1 MKENKKAILEI
12 LKKSSKKDGKFEN
25 LVLNLALQ
33 KIDSDSFEF
42 DGDAVYTND
51 KKRLVYCMSQ
61 EASFTI
67 PEGVEIIG
75 EMAFRGKKTLK
86 NVIIANSVKEIE
98 HDAFYDCDEL
108 DNVYVPAGVKVVKSY
123 AFAECDKLKKVT
135 FAGTPNKL
143 SRHAFDDCDQLHNII
158 VPAGSSKFFR
168 KELHFI
174 NGDTDYLVLEKAEK
188 KAEAEFGAICKGKA
202 DVITNTPDESFAG
215 KMMGDGMMFVPEEG
229 HIYAP
234 CDANVEFV
242 FPTKHAIGLK
252 TKDGVELLLHIG
264 IDTVKMNGE
273 GFDVKVSDGQS
284 VKKGELLM
292 DFDLEKVAREAKS
305 TASVMVFTNLGE
317 DNTIEV
323 VKLGEVKPE
332 ELVLKLK

>member
-33 KIDSDSFEF
+33 KIDSDNFEF

-61 EASFTI
+61 ETSFTI

-75 EMAFRGKKTLK
+75 EMAFRGKKALK

-108 DNVYVPAGVKVVKSY
+108 DNVYVPAGVKVVRSY

-135 FAGTPNKL
+135 FAGTPEKVG
-143 SRHAFDDCDQLHNII
+143 RHTFDDCDQLHDII
-158 VPAGSSKFFR
+158 VPVGSSKFFR

-174 NGDTDYLVLEKAEK
+174 DGDTDYLVLEDPKKKAEKKDVAEK
-188 KAEAEFGAICKGKA
+188 KAETPEKKA
-202 DVITNTPDESFAG
+202 DKKAKKEPA
-215 KMMGDGMMFVPEEG
+215 
-229 HIYAP
+229 
-234 CDANVEFV
+234 
-242 FPTKHAIGLK
+242 K
-252 TKDGVELLLHIG
+252 TK
-264 IDTVKMNGE
+264 
-273 GFDVKVSDGQS
+273 
-284 VKKGELLM
+284 
-292 DFDLEKVAREAKS
+292 
-305 TASVMVFTNLGE
+305 
-317 DNTIEV
+317 
-323 VKLGEVKPE
+323 
-332 ELVLKLK
+332 

>member
-33 KIDSDSFEF
+33 KIDSDSFEY

-61 EASFTI
+61 EPSFTI

-75 EMAFRGKKTLK
+75 EMAFRGKKALK

-135 FAGTPNKL
+135 FAGTPNKV
-143 SRHAFDDCDQLHNII
+143 SRHTFDDCDQLHDII

-174 NGDTDYLVLEKAEK
+174 DGDTDYLVLEKAEK
-188 KAEAEFGAICKGKA
+188 KDEIASKKTEAAEKKTEASEKKADKKAEIASKKTEASEKKAEASEKKA
-202 DVITNTPDESFAG
+202 DKKAKNEPA
-215 KMMGDGMMFVPEEG
+215 K
-229 HIYAP
+229 
-234 CDANVEFV
+234 
-242 FPTKHAIGLK
+242 
-252 TKDGVELLLHIG
+252 
-264 IDTVKMNGE
+264 VK
-273 GFDVKVSDGQS
+273 
-284 VKKGELLM
+284 
-292 DFDLEKVAREAKS
+292 
-305 TASVMVFTNLGE
+305 
-317 DNTIEV
+317 
-323 VKLGEVKPE
+323 
-332 ELVLKLK
+332 

>member
-33 KIDSDSFEF
+33 KIDSDSFEY

-61 EASFTI
+61 ETSFTI

-86 NVIIANSVKEIE
+86 NIIIANSVKEIE

-123 AFAECDKLKKVT
+123 AFAECDKLKKIT

-143 SRHAFDDCDQLHNII
+143 SRHTFDDCDQLHDII
-158 VPAGSSKFFR
+158 VPVGSSKFFR

-174 NGDTDYLVLEKAEK
+174 DGDTDYLVLEKAEK
-188 KAEAEFGAICKGKA
+188 KDEKKAEIASKKTEAAEKKTEAAEKKDEKKAEIASKKPEASEKKA
-202 DVITNTPDESFAG
+202 DKKAKNEPA
-215 KMMGDGMMFVPEEG
+215 K
-229 HIYAP
+229 
-234 CDANVEFV
+234 
-242 FPTKHAIGLK
+242 
-252 TKDGVELLLHIG
+252 
-264 IDTVKMNGE
+264 VK
-273 GFDVKVSDGQS
+273 
-284 VKKGELLM
+284 
-292 DFDLEKVAREAKS
+292 
-305 TASVMVFTNLGE
+305 
-317 DNTIEV
+317 
-323 VKLGEVKPE
+323 
-332 ELVLKLK
+332 

>member
-1 MKENKKAILEI
+1 MKENKKAILDI
-12 LKKSSKKDGKFEN
+12 LKKKSKKDGKFEN

-123 AFAECDKLKKVT
+123 AFAECDKLKKIT

-143 SRHAFDDCDQLHNII
+143 SRHTFDDCDQLHDII

-174 NGDTDYLVLEKAEK
+174 DGDTDYLVLEDPKKKAEIADKKVETSEKKTDKKVETSEKKTDKKTEASEK
-188 KAEAEFGAICKGKA
+188 KAKKEPAK
-202 DVITNTPDESFAG
+202 
-215 KMMGDGMMFVPEEG
+215 
-229 HIYAP
+229 
-234 CDANVEFV
+234 
-242 FPTKHAIGLK
+242 
-252 TKDGVELLLHIG
+252 
-264 IDTVKMNGE
+264 VK
-273 GFDVKVSDGQS
+273 
-284 VKKGELLM
+284 
-292 DFDLEKVAREAKS
+292 
-305 TASVMVFTNLGE
+305 
-317 DNTIEV
+317 
-323 VKLGEVKPE
+323 
-332 ELVLKLK
+332 

>member
-86 NVIIANSVKEIE
+86 NIIIANSVKEIE

-123 AFAECDKLKKVT
+123 AFAECDKLKKIT

-143 SRHAFDDCDQLHNII
+143 SRHAFDDCDQLHDII
-158 VPAGSSKFFR
+158 VPVGSSKFFR

-174 NGDTDYLVLEKAEK
+174 DGDTDYLVLENSKKKADSEKKVEKKVDSEKKVEKKVDSEKKVEK
-188 KAEAEFGAICKGKA
+188 KADSEKKA
-202 DVITNTPDESFAG
+202 KKEPA
-215 KMMGDGMMFVPEEG
+215 K
-229 HIYAP
+229 
-234 CDANVEFV
+234 
-242 FPTKHAIGLK
+242 
-252 TKDGVELLLHIG
+252 
-264 IDTVKMNGE
+264 VK
-273 GFDVKVSDGQS
+273 
-284 VKKGELLM
+284 
-292 DFDLEKVAREAKS
+292 
-305 TASVMVFTNLGE
+305 
-317 DNTIEV
+317 
-323 VKLGEVKPE
+323 
-332 ELVLKLK
+332 

>member
-1 MKENKKAILEI
+1 MKENKKAILDI
-12 LKKSSKKDGKFEN
+12 LKKKSKKDGKFEN

-61 EASFTI
+61 EASFAI

-75 EMAFRGKKTLK
+75 EMAFRGKKALK

-123 AFAECDKLKKVT
+123 AFAECDKLKKIT

-143 SRHAFDDCDQLHNII
+143 SRHAFDDCDQLHDII
-158 VPAGSSKFFR
+158 VPVGSSKFFR

-174 NGDTDYLVLEKAEK
+174 NGDTDYLVLEDPKKK
-188 KAEAEFGAICKGKA
+188 KAEIAGKKAETSEKKDKKA
-202 DVITNTPDESFAG
+202 DAENKAKKEPA
-215 KMMGDGMMFVPEEG
+215 K
-229 HIYAP
+229 
-234 CDANVEFV
+234 
-242 FPTKHAIGLK
+242 
-252 TKDGVELLLHIG
+252 
-264 IDTVKMNGE
+264 VK
-273 GFDVKVSDGQS
+273 
-284 VKKGELLM
+284 
-292 DFDLEKVAREAKS
+292 
-305 TASVMVFTNLGE
+305 
-317 DNTIEV
+317 
-323 VKLGEVKPE
+323 
-332 ELVLKLK
+332 

>member
-1 MKENKKAILEI
+1 MKENKKAILEF

-33 KIDSDSFEF
+33 KIDSDSFEY
-42 DGDAVYTND
+42 DGNAVYTND

-61 EASFTI
+61 ETSFTI

-75 EMAFRGKKTLK
+75 EMAFRGKKALK

-135 FAGTPNKL
+135 FAGTPEKV
-143 SRHAFDDCDQLHNII
+143 SRHTFDDCDQLHDII

-174 NGDTDYLVLEKAEK
+174 DGDTDYLVLEKAEK
-188 KAEAEFGAICKGKA
+188 KAEMTDKKAEKKAEMTDKKAEKKAEMTDKKA
-202 DVITNTPDESFAG
+202 DKKAEKKAE
-215 KMMGDGMMFVPEEG
+215 KK
-229 HIYAP
+229 A
-234 CDANVEFV
+234 
-242 FPTKHAIGLK
+242 
-252 TKDGVELLLHIG
+252 
-264 IDTVKMNGE
+264 DTSENKAKNEPAKVK
-273 GFDVKVSDGQS
+273 
-284 VKKGELLM
+284 
-292 DFDLEKVAREAKS
+292 
-305 TASVMVFTNLGE
+305 
-317 DNTIEV
+317 
-323 VKLGEVKPE
+323 
-332 ELVLKLK
+332 

>member
-61 EASFTI
+61 ETSFTI

-75 EMAFRGKKTLK
+75 EMAFRGKKALK

-108 DNVYVPAGVKVVKSY
+108 DNIYVPAGVKVVRSY
-123 AFAECDKLKKVT
+123 AFAECDKLKKIT
-135 FAGTPNKL
+135 FAGTPNKV
-143 SRHAFDDCDQLHNII
+143 SRHTFDDCDQLHDII

-174 NGDTDYLVLEKAEK
+174 DGDTDYLVLEKADKKVEIPEK
-188 KAEAEFGAICKGKA
+188 KAETSGKK
-202 DVITNTPDESFAG
+202 TETSE
-215 KMMGDGMMFVPEEG
+215 K
-229 HIYAP
+229 
-234 CDANVEFV
+234 
-242 FPTKHAIGLK
+242 K
-252 TKDGVELLLHIG
+252 TKKEPAK
-264 IDTVKMNGE
+264 VK
-273 GFDVKVSDGQS
+273 
-284 VKKGELLM
+284 
-292 DFDLEKVAREAKS
+292 
-305 TASVMVFTNLGE
+305 
-317 DNTIEV
+317 
-323 VKLGEVKPE
+323 
-332 ELVLKLK
+332 

>member
-61 EASFTI
+61 EASFAI

-108 DNVYVPAGVKVVKSY
+108 DNVYVPASVKIVRSY
-123 AFAECDKLKKVT
+123 AFAKCDKLKKVT
-135 FAGTPNKL
+135 FAGTPEKVG
-143 SRHAFDDCDQLHNII
+143 RHTFDDCNQLHDII

-188 KAEAEFGAICKGKA
+188 KVEIPEKKAETSEKKSKKEGAEKKVETPEKKA
-202 DVITNTPDESFAG
+202 DKKADSENKAKKEPA
-215 KMMGDGMMFVPEEG
+215 K
-229 HIYAP
+229 
-234 CDANVEFV
+234 
-242 FPTKHAIGLK
+242 
-252 TKDGVELLLHIG
+252 
-264 IDTVKMNGE
+264 VK
-273 GFDVKVSDGQS
+273 
-284 VKKGELLM
+284 
-292 DFDLEKVAREAKS
+292 
-305 TASVMVFTNLGE
+305 
-317 DNTIEV
+317 
-323 VKLGEVKPE
+323 
-332 ELVLKLK
+332 

>member
-12 LKKSSKKDGKFEN
+12 LKKNSKKDGKFEN

-33 KIDSDSFEF
+33 KIDSDSFEY
-42 DGDAVYTND
+42 DGNAVYTND

-61 EASFTI
+61 ETSFTI

-75 EMAFRGKKTLK
+75 EMAFRGKKALK

-108 DNVYVPAGVKVVKSY
+108 DNVYVPAGVKMVKSY

-174 NGDTDYLVLEKAEK
+174 DGDTDYLILEDPKKKAEIAGKKAETSEKKNKKEVAEK
-188 KAEAEFGAICKGKA
+188 KVETPEKKA
-202 DVITNTPDESFAG
+202 DKKADSE
-215 KMMGDGMMFVPEEG
+215 K
-229 HIYAP
+229 
-234 CDANVEFV
+234 
-242 FPTKHAIGLK
+242 K
-252 TKDGVELLLHIG
+252 TDKKADSENKSKKEPAK
-264 IDTVKMNGE
+264 VK
-273 GFDVKVSDGQS
+273 
-284 VKKGELLM
+284 
-292 DFDLEKVAREAKS
+292 
-305 TASVMVFTNLGE
+305 
-317 DNTIEV
+317 
-323 VKLGEVKPE
+323 
-332 ELVLKLK
+332 

>member
-42 DGDAVYTND
+42 DGNAVYTNN

-61 EASFTI
+61 ETSFTI

-75 EMAFRGKKTLK
+75 EMAFRGKKVLK

-108 DNVYVPAGVKVVKSY
+108 DNIYVPAGVKIVRSY

-135 FAGTPNKL
+135 FAGTPEKV
-143 SRHAFDDCDQLHNII
+143 SRHTFDDCDQLHDII
-158 VPAGSSKFFR
+158 VPVGSSKFFR

-174 NGDTDYLVLEKAEK
+174 DGDTDYLVLEDSKKKAEK
-188 KAEAEFGAICKGKA
+188 KAEKKDVAEKKA
-202 DVITNTPDESFAG
+202 ETPE
-215 KMMGDGMMFVPEEG
+215 KK
-229 HIYAP
+229 
-234 CDANVEFV
+234 VEKKAKKE
-242 FPTKHAIGLK
+242 PAK
-252 TKDGVELLLHIG
+252 
-264 IDTVKMNGE
+264 VK
-273 GFDVKVSDGQS
+273 
-284 VKKGELLM
+284 
-292 DFDLEKVAREAKS
+292 
-305 TASVMVFTNLGE
+305 
-317 DNTIEV
+317 
-323 VKLGEVKPE
+323 
-332 ELVLKLK
+332 

>member
-33 KIDSDSFEF
+33 KIDSDSFEY

-61 EASFTI
+61 ATSFTI

-75 EMAFRGKKTLK
+75 EMAFRGKKALK

-108 DNVYVPAGVKVVKSY
+108 DNIYVPAGVKIVRSY
-123 AFAECDKLKKVT
+123 AFAECDKLKKIT
-135 FAGTPNKL
+135 FAGTPNKV
-143 SRHAFDDCDQLHNII
+143 SRHTFDDCDQLHDII

-174 NGDTDYLVLEKAEK
+174 DGDTDYLVLEDPKKKAEK
-188 KAEAEFGAICKGKA
+188 KAEKKDVAEKKA
-202 DVITNTPDESFAG
+202 ETPE
-215 KMMGDGMMFVPEEG
+215 KK
-229 HIYAP
+229 
-234 CDANVEFV
+234 VEKKAKKE
-242 FPTKHAIGLK
+242 PAK
-252 TKDGVELLLHIG
+252 
-264 IDTVKMNGE
+264 VK
-273 GFDVKVSDGQS
+273 
-284 VKKGELLM
+284 
-292 DFDLEKVAREAKS
+292 
-305 TASVMVFTNLGE
+305 
-317 DNTIEV
+317 
-323 VKLGEVKPE
+323 
-332 ELVLKLK
+332 

>member
-33 KIDSDSFEF
+33 KIDSDSFEY
-42 DGDAVYTND
+42 DGEAVYTNN

-61 EASFTI
+61 ETSFTI

-75 EMAFRGKKTLK
+75 EMAFRGKKALK

-108 DNVYVPAGVKVVKSY
+108 DNVYVPAGVKVVRSY

-135 FAGTPNKL
+135 FAGTPEKVG
-143 SRHAFDDCDQLHNII
+143 RHTFDDCDQLHDII

-174 NGDTDYLVLEKAEK
+174 DGDTDYLVLEDPKKKAEKKEVAEK
-188 KAEAEFGAICKGKA
+188 KAEIAGKKAETSEKKDKKA
-202 DVITNTPDESFAG
+202 DSEKKADKKAVSENKAKKEPA
-215 KMMGDGMMFVPEEG
+215 
-229 HIYAP
+229 
-234 CDANVEFV
+234 
-242 FPTKHAIGLK
+242 K
-252 TKDGVELLLHIG
+252 TK
-264 IDTVKMNGE
+264 
-273 GFDVKVSDGQS
+273 
-284 VKKGELLM
+284 
-292 DFDLEKVAREAKS
+292 
-305 TASVMVFTNLGE
+305 
-317 DNTIEV
+317 
-323 VKLGEVKPE
+323 
-332 ELVLKLK
+332 

>member
-42 DGDAVYTND
+42 DGNAVYTNN

-61 EASFTI
+61 ETSFTI

-75 EMAFRGKKTLK
+75 EMAFRGKKVLK

-108 DNVYVPAGVKVVKSY
+108 DNVYVPAGVKVVRSY

-135 FAGTPNKL
+135 FAGTPEKV
-143 SRHAFDDCDQLHNII
+143 SRHTFDDCDQLHDII
-158 VPAGSSKFFR
+158 VPVGSSKFFR

-174 NGDTDYLVLEKAEK
+174 DGDTDYLVLEDSKKKAEK
-188 KAEAEFGAICKGKA
+188 KAEKKDVAEKKA
-202 DVITNTPDESFAG
+202 ETPE
-215 KMMGDGMMFVPEEG
+215 KK
-229 HIYAP
+229 
-234 CDANVEFV
+234 VEKKAKKE
-242 FPTKHAIGLK
+242 PAK
-252 TKDGVELLLHIG
+252 
-264 IDTVKMNGE
+264 VK
-273 GFDVKVSDGQS
+273 
-284 VKKGELLM
+284 
-292 DFDLEKVAREAKS
+292 
-305 TASVMVFTNLGE
+305 
-317 DNTIEV
+317 
-323 VKLGEVKPE
+323 
-332 ELVLKLK
+332 

>member
-42 DGDAVYTND
+42 DGEAVYTND

-61 EASFTI
+61 ETSFTI

-75 EMAFRGKKTLK
+75 EMAFRGKKALK

-108 DNVYVPAGVKVVKSY
+108 DNVYVPAGVKVVRSY

-135 FAGTPNKL
+135 FAGTPEKV
-143 SRHAFDDCDQLHNII
+143 SRHTFDDCDQLHDII
-158 VPAGSSKFFR
+158 VPVGSSKFFR

-174 NGDTDYLVLEKAEK
+174 DGDTDYLVLEDSKKKAETAEK
-188 KAEAEFGAICKGKA
+188 KAEKKEVAEKKNKKA
-202 DVITNTPDESFAG
+202 DKKEVAEKKAETP
-215 KMMGDGMMFVPEEG
+215 
-229 HIYAP
+229 
-234 CDANVEFV
+234 
-242 FPTKHAIGLK
+242 
-252 TKDGVELLLHIG
+252 
-264 IDTVKMNGE
+264 
-273 GFDVKVSDGQS
+273 
-284 VKKGELLM
+284 VKKADKKADSENKAKK
-292 DFDLEKVAREAKS
+292 EPAKVK
-305 TASVMVFTNLGE
+305 
-317 DNTIEV
+317 
-323 VKLGEVKPE
+323 
-332 ELVLKLK
+332 